1 MITAND
7 IKTKGV
13 KAIEAELEHSGRV
26 GITVRGKVK
35 YVVMS
40 VEEYDEVRE
49 KELDLA
55 LLEVKQ
61 DIDKGNFTTDLDEY
75 FSELD
80 KELSE

>member
-13 KAIEAELEHSGRV
+13 KAIEAELEHSGRA

-55 LLEVKQ
+55 LLETNKNIE
-61 DIDKGNFTTDLDEY
+61 DGDFTIETADEHIKR
-75 FSELD
+75 LWD
-80 KELSE
+80 A

>member
-7 IKTKGV
+7 IKTRGV
-13 KAIEAELEHSGRV
+13 KAIEAKLEHADRV

-55 LLEVKQ
+55 LLETNRSIK
-61 DIDKGNFTTDLDEY
+61 DGDYTIETADEHIKR
-75 FSELD
+75 LWGA
-80 KELSE
+80 